1 MYASVWDTKG
11 DLGATGP
18 EKQAGRIMLFGEVT
32 LFTTIVPMY
41 MLAFCRVVIG
51 LVFVVSSVSK
61 ALNIAQFRQTI
72 SNFHILPGRLSGV
85 AAMLFLCGEFVVV
98 VCVLIGGSLLAIGFS
113 LAIFLLLLF
122 CIALV
127 SVLARGIHT
136 TCNCF
141 GPSAKQVSHV
151 DVWRNVGFILCTLGG
166 YGALAWTKSTQG
178 NPGLLEWGL
187 TGLGAVVFVVIW
199 IQLGE
204 IVQLFRQD

>member
-11 DLGATGP
+11 NLEATGL
-18 EKQAGRIMLFGEVT
+18 EKQAGRMMLFGEVIM
-32 LFTTIVPMY
+32 FTTMMSMY

-51 LVFVVSSVSK
+51 LVFVVSSISK
-61 ALNIAQFRQTI
+61 VLNIAQFRQAI
-72 SNFHILPGRLSGV
+72 SNFHILPRRLSGV
-85 AAMLFLCGEFVVV
+85 AAMLFLCGEFAVVV
-98 VCVLIGGSLLAIGFS
+98 FVFIGGSLLAIGFS

-127 SVLARGIHT
+127 TVLARGIHT

-151 DVWRNVGFILCTLGG
+151 DVWRNVGLILCALGG
-166 YGALAWTKSTQG
+166 YGALVWTKGTQG
-178 NPGLLEWGL
+178 NPGLLEGGL

>member
-1 MYASVWDTKG
+1 
-11 DLGATGP
+11 
-18 EKQAGRIMLFGEVT
+18 
-32 LFTTIVPMY
+32 MY

-51 LVFVVSSVSK
+51 LAFVVSSISK
-61 ALNIAQFRQTI
+61 VLNIAQFRQAI
-72 SNFHILPGRLSGV
+72 SNFHILPRRFSGV
-85 AAMLFLCGEFVVV
+85 AAMLFLCGEFAVVV
-98 VCVLIGGSLLAIGFS
+98 FVLIGGSLLAIGFS

-127 SVLARGIHT
+127 TVLARGIHT

-151 DVWRNVGFILCTLGG
+151 DVWRNVGLILCALGG
-166 YGALAWTKSTQG
+166 YGALVWTKGTQG
-178 NPGLLEWGL
+178 NPGLLEGGL
-187 TGLGAVVFVVIW
+187 TGLGAVVFFVIW

>member
-1 MYASVWDTKG
+1 MFTMIVSMY
-11 DLGATGP
+11 L
-18 EKQAGRIMLFGEVT
+18 
-32 LFTTIVPMY
+32 
-41 MLAFCRVVIG
+41 LAFCRVVIG
-51 LVFVVSSVSK
+51 LAFVVSSISK
-61 ALNIAQFRQTI
+61 VLNIAQFRQAI
-72 SNFHILPGRLSGV
+72 SNFHILPRRLSGV
-85 AAMLFLCGEFVVV
+85 TAMLFLCCEFAVVV
-98 VCVLIGGSLLAIGFS
+98 FVLIGGSLLTIGFS

-136 TCNCF
+136 TCSCF
-141 GPSAKQVSHV
+141 GPSAKQVSRV
-151 DVWRNVGFILCTLGG
+151 DVWRNVGLILCALGG
-166 YGALAWTKSTQG
+166 YGALFWTKGTQG